1 VTSKHW
7 LRAVD
12 VAGVLAVMVVTFWS
26 LHPNLVLSTSLITGG
41 DTGSHVAAAD
51 FLRTN
56 GLWHPTP
63 WYPGWFDGMPLYT
76 FYFVLPDA
84 LAVLGALV
92 MPFTISFKLVTILGS
107 LLLPGAAY
115 LMARQLR
122 APRPI
127 PLALA
132 MATLPFLF
140 DANFTIDGG
149 NLFST
154 MAGEYAF
161 SLSLALAL
169 LAIGFFARGMRT
181 GKGYLVAGVALA
193 ATQLAHLLPWLFALV
208 VIGIVM
214 VLEVL
219 ARHGWGDPTQPRDNV
234 DLTRP
239 IRFSVVAGLLSLAL
253 TAWWFAPFATLQNYT
268 NSMGYTNDDVSSL
281 HAIFSFLGWFSATG
295 GASSDRW
302 VLVLAAAGFI
312 AAWWSRQLLGVT
324 LALWCAVALA
334 AFVYDPQSVIWNER
348 LVPFWYLGT
357 HLLAG
362 WFVGYVLWRFDDR
375 SQRRR
380 EADVASMFYGDS
392 ANPESE
398 EDADDVARLRRT
410 ASAWLSTQ
418 GQRSLLNGSIA
429 VLTLGLASTVPG
441 LIPQTAAALHLNT
454 SGNEVT
460 SWAAF
465 NYAGYQGQAAWPEY
479 HDLMTT
485 MATTAHRYGCGR
497 AMWEYDSG
505 EQRFG
510 TPMALMLLP
519 YWTHNCVQSMEGLFF
534 ESSATTP
541 YHFLNQAE
549 LSSAPSEPQVGLT
562 YGVLNVALGVQ
573 HLQMLGV
580 KYYIAFSANTIAQ
593 AAADP
598 ALQLVA
604 QTRAWPAP
612 GVRWHIYLIKDSPLV
627 SGLHHLPTVV
637 SPSQTS
643 RVNWLALNEPWW
655 LVKSDWSHLLAA
667 SGPATWPRAG
677 HPATPL
683 QTANLLPVRIS
694 DVHLSSQRLDFAVD
708 KVGIPVEI
716 KISYFPRWHV
726 TGATGPYRV
735 SPNLMVVVPTAH
747 HVTLSYGAT
756 SWQTLGDL
764 ITVSTVLL
772 GACGIVQGRRR
783 RRR

>member
-1 VTSKHW
+1 MSDARW

-12 VAGVLAVMVVTFWS
+12 IAGIAAVMVVTFWS
-26 LHPNLVLSTSLITGG
+26 LHPNLLFSTSLITGG

-56 GLWHPTP
+56 GLWHLTP

-84 LAVLGALV
+84 LAVLGSILV
-92 MPFTISFKLVTILGS
+92 PFTISFKLMTALGS
-107 LLLPGAAY
+107 LLLPLGAFI
-115 LMARQLR
+115 MARQLR

-161 SLSLALAL
+161 SLSLALSL
-169 LAIGFFARGMRT
+169 IAIGYFARGMRT
-181 GKGYLVAGVALA
+181 GRGYRVAAVALA
-193 ATQLAHLLPWLFALV
+193 ATQLAHLLPWLFAIV

-219 ARHGWGDPTQPRDNV
+219 ARHGWGDPTQRRDHV

-239 IRFSVVAGLLSLAL
+239 IRFSVVAGLFSLAF

-302 VLVLAAAGFI
+302 VLVLAGLGFV

-324 LALWCAVALA
+324 LALWCAVSLA

-362 WFVGYVLWRFDDR
+362 WFVGYVLWRWYER
-375 SQRRR
+375 VQRRR
-380 EADVASMFYGDS
+380 QVTVEAMFYGEVDDL
-392 ANPESE
+392 APE
-398 EDADDVARLRRT
+398 DVAQLRAT
-410 ASAWLSTQ
+410 SDSWLTTQ
-418 GQRSLLNGSIA
+418 GHRSMLNASVA

-460 SWAAF
+460 SWSAF
-465 NYAGYQGQAAWPEY
+465 NYAGYQAQAAWPEY
-479 HDLMTT
+479 HDLMST
-485 MATTAHRYGCGR
+485 MTRTAHLYGCGR

-549 LSSAPSEPQVGLT
+549 LSSAPSNPQVGLT
-562 YGVLNVALGVQ
+562 YGLLNVALGVK

-580 KYYIAFSANTIAQ
+580 KYYIAFSANTVAQ
-593 AAADP
+593 AQADP
-598 ALQLVA
+598 DLQLVA
-604 QTRAWPAP
+604 QTKAWPSP
-612 GVRWHIYLIKDSPLV
+612 GVRWSIFLIKDSPLV
-627 SGLHHLPTVV
+627 TGLRHLPTVV
-637 SPSQTS
+637 APAQTS
-643 RVNWLALNEPWW
+643 RVNWLAANEPWW

-667 SGPATWPRAG
+667 SGPASWPRAG
-677 HPATPL
+677 HPVSQMQA
-683 QTANLLPVRIS
+683 ANLLPVHVSQI
-694 DVHLSSQRLDFAVD
+694 HQSSQRLDFTVD
-708 KVGIPVEI
+708 RIGVPVEV

-735 SPNLMVVVPTAH
+735 SPNMMVVVPTSH
-747 HVTLSYGAT
+747 HVTLTYGAT
-756 SWQTLGDL
+756 AWQTTGDV
-764 ITVSTVLL
+764 ITASTIVLS
-772 GACGIVQGRRR
+772 ACGIVQAFRRR
-783 RRR
+783 HR

>member
-1 VTSKHW
+1 MSDARW
-7 LRAVD
+7 LRAID
-12 VAGVLAVMVVTFWS
+12 IAGIAAVMVVTFWS
-26 LHPNLVLSTSLITGG
+26 LHPNLLFSTSLITGG

-56 GLWHPTP
+56 GLWHLTP

-84 LAVLGALV
+84 LAVLGSILV
-92 MPFTISFKLVTILGS
+92 PFTISFKLMTALGS
-107 LLLPGAAY
+107 LLLPLGAFI
-115 LMARQLR
+115 MARQLR

-161 SLSLALAL
+161 SLSLALSL
-169 LAIGFFARGMRT
+169 IAIGYFARGMRT
-181 GKGYLVAGVALA
+181 GRGYRVAAVALA
-193 ATQLAHLLPWLFALV
+193 ATQLAHLLPWLFAIV
-208 VIGIVM
+208 VSGIVM

-219 ARHGWGDPTQPRDNV
+219 ARHGWGDPTQRRDHV

-239 IRFSVVAGLLSLAL
+239 IRFSVVAGLFSLAF

-302 VLVLAAAGFI
+302 VLVLAGLGFV

-324 LALWCAVALA
+324 LALWCAVSLA

-362 WFVGYVLWRFDDR
+362 WFVGYVLWRWYER
-375 SQRRR
+375 VQRRR
-380 EADVASMFYGDS
+380 QVTVEAMFYGEVDDL
-392 ANPESE
+392 APE
-398 EDADDVARLRRT
+398 DIAQLRAT
-410 ASAWLSTQ
+410 SLEWLTTQ
-418 GQRSLLNGSIA
+418 GRRSMLNASVA

-460 SWAAF
+460 SWSAF
-465 NYAGYQGQAAWPEY
+465 NYAGYQAQAAWPEY
-479 HDLMTT
+479 HDLMST
-485 MATTAHRYGCGR
+485 MTRTAHLYGCGR

-549 LSSAPSEPQVGLT
+549 LSSAPSNPQVGLT
-562 YGVLNVALGVQ
+562 YGLLNVALGVK

-580 KYYIAFSANTIAQ
+580 KYYIAFSANTVAQ
-593 AAADP
+593 AQADP
-598 ALQLVA
+598 DLQLVA
-604 QTRAWPAP
+604 QTKAWPSP
-612 GVRWHIYLIKDSPLV
+612 GVRWSIFLIKDSPLV
-627 SGLHHLPTVV
+627 TGLRHLPTVV
-637 SPSQTS
+637 APAQTS
-643 RVNWLALNEPWW
+643 RVNWLAANEPWW

-667 SGPATWPRAG
+667 SGPASWPRAG
-677 HPATPL
+677 HPVSQMQA
-683 QTANLLPVRIS
+683 ANLLPVHVSQI
-694 DVHLSSQRLDFAVD
+694 HQSSQRLDFTVD
-708 KVGIPVEI
+708 RIGVPVEV

-735 SPNLMVVVPTAH
+735 SPNMMVVVPTSH
-747 HVTLSYGAT
+747 HVTLTYGAT
-756 SWQTLGDL
+756 AWQTTGDV
-764 ITVSTVLL
+764 ITASTIVLS
-772 GACGIVQGRRR
+772 AYGIVQAFRRR
-783 RRR
+783 HR

>member
-1 VTSKHW
+1 MSASRW
-7 LRAVD
+7 LRAID
-12 VAGVLAVMVVTFWS
+12 IAGIAAVMVVTFWS
-26 LHPNLVLSTSLITGG
+26 LHPSLLFSTSLITGG
-41 DTGSHVAAAD
+41 DTGAHVAAAD

-56 GLWHPTP
+56 GLWHLTP

-84 LAVLGALV
+84 LAVLGSILV
-92 MPFTISFKLVTILGS
+92 PFTISFKLMTALGS
-107 LLLPGAAY
+107 LLLPLGAFV
-115 LMARQLR
+115 MARQLR

-169 LAIGFFARGMRT
+169 VAIGYFARGMRT
-181 GKGYLVAGVALA
+181 GRGYRVAAVALA
-193 ATQLAHLLPWLFALV
+193 ATQLAHLLPWLFAIV

-219 ARHGWGDPTQPRDNV
+219 ARHGWGDPTQPRDRV
-234 DLTRP
+234 DRTRP
-239 IRFSVVAGLLSLAL
+239 IRFSVVAGLFSLGF

-281 HAIFSFLGWFSATG
+281 HAIFSFLGWFTATG

-302 VLVLAAAGFI
+302 VLVLAGLGFV

-324 LALWCAVALA
+324 LALWCVVSLA

-362 WFVGYVLWRFDDR
+362 WFVGYVLWRWCER
-375 SQRRR
+375 AQRRR
-380 EADVASMFYGDS
+380 HVTVEAMLDGEGEDLAS
-392 ANPESE
+392 
-398 EDADDVARLRRT
+398 EDATQLRATSVEWLTSQRHRSMMN
-410 ASAWLSTQ
+410 ASV
-418 GQRSLLNGSIA
+418 A

-460 SWAAF
+460 SWSAF

-479 HDLMTT
+479 HDLMST
-485 MATTAHRYGCGR
+485 MASTAHRYGCGR

-549 LSSAPSEPQVGLT
+549 LSSAPSNPQVGLT
-562 YGVLNVALGVQ
+562 YGLLNVALGVQ
-573 HLQMLGV
+573 HLEMLGV
-580 KYYIAFSANTIAQ
+580 KYYIAFSANTLAQ
-593 AAADP
+593 AQADP

-604 QTRAWPAP
+604 QTKAWPSP
-612 GVRWHIYLIKDSPLV
+612 GVRWSIFLIKDSPLV
-627 SGLHHLPTVV
+627 TGLRHLPTVV
-637 SPSQTS
+637 APAQTS
-643 RVNWLALNEPWW
+643 RVNWLAANEPWW

-667 SGPATWPRAG
+667 SGPPSWPRVG
-677 HPATPL
+677 HPVSAM
-683 QTANLLPVRIS
+683 QAAELLPVRVS
-694 DVHLSSQRLDFAVD
+694 QVHQSSQQLDFSVD
-708 KVGIPVEI
+708 RLGVPVEV

-735 SPNLMVVVPTAH
+735 SPNMMVVVPTSH

-756 SWQTLGDL
+756 TWQTTGDV
-764 ITVSTVLL
+764 ITASTVVLC
-772 GACGIVQGRRR
+772 ACGIVQAFRRR
-783 RRR
+783 R

>member
-1 VTSKHW
+1 MSDARW

-12 VAGVLAVMVVTFWS
+12 IAGIAAVMVVTFWS
-26 LHPNLVLSTSLITGG
+26 LHPNLLFSTSLITGG

-56 GLWHPTP
+56 GLWHLTP

-84 LAVLGALV
+84 LAVLGSILV
-92 MPFTISFKLVTILGS
+92 PFTISFKLMTALGS
-107 LLLPGAAY
+107 LLLPLGAFI
-115 LMARQLR
+115 MARQLR

-161 SLSLALAL
+161 SLSLALSL
-169 LAIGFFARGMRT
+169 IAIGYFARGMRT
-181 GKGYLVAGVALA
+181 GRGYRVAAVALA
-193 ATQLAHLLPWLFALV
+193 ATQLAHLLPWLFAIV

-219 ARHGWGDPTQPRDNV
+219 ARHGWGDPTQRRDHV

-239 IRFSVVAGLLSLAL
+239 IRFSVVAGLFSLAF

-302 VLVLAAAGFI
+302 VLVLAGLGFV

-324 LALWCAVALA
+324 LALWCAVSLA

-362 WFVGYVLWRFDDR
+362 WFVGYVLWRWYER
-375 SQRRR
+375 VQRRR
-380 EADVASMFYGDS
+380 QVTVEAMFYGEVDDL
-392 ANPESE
+392 APE
-398 EDADDVARLRRT
+398 DVAQLRAT
-410 ASAWLSTQ
+410 SDSWLTTQ
-418 GQRSLLNGSIA
+418 GHRSMLNASVA

-460 SWAAF
+460 SWSAF
-465 NYAGYQGQAAWPEY
+465 NYAGYQAQAAWPEY
-479 HDLMTT
+479 HDLMST
-485 MATTAHRYGCGR
+485 MTRTAHLYGCGR

-549 LSSAPSEPQVGLT
+549 LSSAPSNPQVGLT
-562 YGVLNVALGVQ
+562 YGLLNVALGVK

-580 KYYIAFSANTIAQ
+580 KYYIAFSANTVAQ
-593 AAADP
+593 AQADP
-598 ALQLVA
+598 DLQLVA
-604 QTRAWPAP
+604 QTKAWPSP
-612 GVRWHIYLIKDSPLV
+612 GVRWSIFLIKDSPLV
-627 SGLHHLPTVV
+627 TGLRHLPTVV
-637 SPSQTS
+637 APAQTS
-643 RVNWLALNEPWW
+643 RVNWLAANEPWW

-667 SGPATWPRAG
+667 SGPASWPRAG
-677 HPATPL
+677 HPVSQMQA
-683 QTANLLPVRIS
+683 ANLLPVHVSQI
-694 DVHLSSQRLDFAVD
+694 HQSSQRLDFTVD
-708 KVGIPVEI
+708 RIGVPVEV

-735 SPNLMVVVPTAH
+735 SPNMMVVVPTSH
-747 HVTLSYGAT
+747 HVTLTYGAT
-756 SWQTLGDL
+756 AWQTTGDV
-764 ITVSTVLL
+764 ITASTIVLS
-772 GACGIVQGRRR
+772 AYGIVQAFRRR
-783 RRR
+783 HR

>member
-1 VTSKHW
+1 MSDARW
-7 LRAVD
+7 LRAID
-12 VAGVLAVMVVTFWS
+12 IAGIAAVMVVTFWS
-26 LHPNLVLSTSLITGG
+26 LHPNLLFSTSLITGG

-56 GLWHPTP
+56 GLWHLTP

-84 LAVLGALV
+84 LAVLGSILV
-92 MPFTISFKLVTILGS
+92 PFTISFKLMTALGS
-107 LLLPGAAY
+107 LLLPLGAFI
-115 LMARQLR
+115 MARQLR

-161 SLSLALAL
+161 SISLALSL
-169 LAIGFFARGMRT
+169 IAIGYFARGMRT
-181 GKGYLVAGVALA
+181 GRGYRVAAVALA
-193 ATQLAHLLPWLFALV
+193 ATQLAHLLPWLFAIV
-208 VIGIVM
+208 VSGIVM

-219 ARHGWGDPTQPRDNV
+219 ARHGWGDPTQRRDHV

-239 IRFSVVAGLLSLAL
+239 IRFSVVAGLFSLAF

-302 VLVLAAAGFI
+302 VLVLAGLGFV

-324 LALWCAVALA
+324 LALWCAVSLA

-362 WFVGYVLWRFDDR
+362 WFVGYVLWRWYER
-375 SQRRR
+375 VQRRR
-380 EADVASMFYGDS
+380 QVTVEAMFYGEVDDL
-392 ANPESE
+392 APE
-398 EDADDVARLRRT
+398 DIAQLRAT
-410 ASAWLSTQ
+410 SLEWLTTQ
-418 GQRSLLNGSIA
+418 GRRSMLNASVA

-460 SWAAF
+460 SWSAF
-465 NYAGYQGQAAWPEY
+465 NYAGYQAQAAWPEY
-479 HDLMTT
+479 HDLMST
-485 MATTAHRYGCGR
+485 MTRTAHLYGCGR

-549 LSSAPSEPQVGLT
+549 LSSAPSNPQVGLT
-562 YGVLNVALGVQ
+562 YGLLNVALGVK

-580 KYYIAFSANTIAQ
+580 KYYIAFSANTVAQ
-593 AAADP
+593 AQADP
-598 ALQLVA
+598 DLQLVA
-604 QTRAWPAP
+604 QTKAWPSP
-612 GVRWHIYLIKDSPLV
+612 GVRWSIFLIKDSPLV
-627 SGLHHLPTVV
+627 TGLRHLPTVV
-637 SPSQTS
+637 APAQTS
-643 RVNWLALNEPWW
+643 RVNWLAANEPWW

-667 SGPATWPRAG
+667 SGPASWPRAG
-677 HPATPL
+677 HPVSQMQA
-683 QTANLLPVRIS
+683 ANLLPVHVSQI
-694 DVHLSSQRLDFAVD
+694 HQSSQRLDFTVD
-708 KVGIPVEI
+708 RIGVPVEV

-735 SPNLMVVVPTAH
+735 SPNMMVVVPTSH
-747 HVTLSYGAT
+747 HVTLTYGAT
-756 SWQTLGDL
+756 AWQTTGDV
-764 ITVSTVLL
+764 ITASAVLL
-772 GACGIVQGRRR
+772 SACGIVQAFRRR
-783 RRR
+783 HR